1 MIEKMKKVVL
11 FAAVIFF
18 GAAVLSSCK
27 TTEHCP
33 AYGSAPTH
41 SVGKS
46 I

>member
-1 MIEKMKKVVL
+1 MITTMKKVVL
-11 FAAVIFF
+11 FATVIFF

-33 AYGSAPTH
+33 AYGSAPVH

-46 I
+46 L